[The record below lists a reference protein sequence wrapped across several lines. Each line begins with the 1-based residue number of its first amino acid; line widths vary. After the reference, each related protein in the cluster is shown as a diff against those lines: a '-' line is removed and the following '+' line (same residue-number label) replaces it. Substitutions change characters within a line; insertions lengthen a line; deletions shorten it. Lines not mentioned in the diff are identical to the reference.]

1 MHVAVTVTCFIEK
14 WCIACTSACMSKRD
28 ESTEEVGFCMSVFPC
43 QHSGASGP
51 PAEALGWAS

>member
-1 MHVAVTVTCFIEK
+1 MHVAVTCFIEK

-28 ESTEEVGFCMSVFPC
+28 QRTEEVCFCMSVFLG

>member
-1 MHVAVTVTCFIEK
+1 MHVAVTVTCFIEN
-14 WCIACTSACMSKRD
+14 WYIACTSACMSKRD